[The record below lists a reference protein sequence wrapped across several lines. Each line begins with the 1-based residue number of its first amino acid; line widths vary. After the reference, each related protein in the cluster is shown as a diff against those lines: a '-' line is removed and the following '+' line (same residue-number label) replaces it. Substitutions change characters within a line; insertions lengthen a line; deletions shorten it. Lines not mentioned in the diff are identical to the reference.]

1 MDYKKLCMDIFG
13 TDEPEKLIEIAEK
26 ARKYEMECEQGRIV
40 NERNAGRKP
49 KIDRNVAIEIQTKYE
64 NGKSVVELAREYSIS
79 RPTVYKY
86 LSAIDHIKKRK
97 HIDDTTDLL

>member
-64 NGKSVVELAREYSIS
+64 NGKSVVELAKEYDVS

-86 LSAIDHIKKRK
+86 LNSLEKYKK
-97 HIDDTTDLL
+97 